1 MRPGLRI
8 LAGVFG
14 MSALALLFFA
24 LGSAPSTSAQDG
36 IGCNFNT
43 SGLSAQ
49 TIDMLEARCGV
60 NALDDDADEGGMGG
74 ALDDEDEDEG
84 GMGGALDDEDEDEG
98 TGTPGDGTGDE
109 DEDEGTGTPG
119 DGTGDEDEDE
129 GTGTPGDGTGDE
141 DEDEGTGTPGDGTGT
156 SDEDDEDEALVDAI
170 NDEDEDED
178 ESDLVAVSSSGE
190 AQGGGTTSV
199 IGGSVFGQEAQGGGT
214 TSVIPPTSAV
224 LSAQAVTPPA
234 TGDAGLV
241 KSESS
246 GGSLAYGFVAAIAA
260 IGAAT
265 LLASYRRLAKS

>member
-14 MSALALLFFA
+14 LSALALLFFA

-49 TIDMLEARCGV
+49 TINMLEARCGV
-60 NALDDDADEGGMGG
+60 NALDDD
-74 ALDDEDEDEG
+74 EDEG
-84 GMGGALDDEDEDEG
+84 GMGGDLDDEDEDEG
-98 TGTPGDGTGDE
+98 TGTPGE
-109 DEDEGTGTPG
+109 
-119 DGTGDEDEDE
+119 
-129 GTGTPGDGTGDE
+129 GTGDE

-178 ESDLVAVSSSGE
+178 DSDLVASSGE
-190 AQGGGTTSV
+190 AQGGGTNSV

-246 GGSLAYGFVAAIAA
+246 GGSLAYAFVAAIAA

-265 LLASYRRLAKS
+265 LLASYRRLSKS